1 MLIFD
6 VSGKATLLGVGLRAE
21 IALVG
26 PFARMDADVLGKVFA
41 FLEGLRAV
49 SALVGLFKV
58 VLLFCCVL
66 LSYSNL
72 LDSLLLLA
80 SL

>member
-1 MLIFD
+1 MLPVD
-6 VSGKATLLGVGLRAE
+6 VPGKAMLLGKGSRALS
-21 IALVG
+21 ALVG